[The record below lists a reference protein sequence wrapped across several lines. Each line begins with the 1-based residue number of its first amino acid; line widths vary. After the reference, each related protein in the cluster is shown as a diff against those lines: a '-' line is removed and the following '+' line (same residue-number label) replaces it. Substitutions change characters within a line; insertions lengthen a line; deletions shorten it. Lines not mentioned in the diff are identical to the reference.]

1 MRSTVSKNGSEEQ
14 QDYLRQLAREVVS
27 RISEQDPFRS
37 KELLAAFVA
46 ELFLSAA
53 EQEQQEVRCQR
64 QKERIAAA
72 KQHGVRFGRQR
83 LALPEGFEAMA
94 RLWKEGGISAGNAAV
109 ELGMSRDTFLRRAR
123 EYCEASPENGQLD
136 RAAALEKGV
145 GQDAGKTQDAVQR
158 WKRNP
163 IHHHQSPS
171 LS

>member
-14 QDYLRQLAREVVS
+14 QDYLRQLAQEVVS
-27 RISEQDPFRS
+27 RISEQDPS
-37 KELLAAFVA
+37 HSQELLAAFVA

-53 EQEQQEVRCQR
+53 KQDQQEDRCRKQT
-64 QKERIAAA
+64 ERIAAV
-72 KQHGVRFGRQR
+72 KKHGVRFGRQR

-94 RLWKEGGISAGNAAV
+94 RLWKEGGISAGNAAA

-123 EYCEASPENGQLD
+123 EYCEASPKSGQPD
-136 RAAALEKGV
+136 RAVTSEKGV
-145 GQDAGKTQDAVQR
+145 GQDAEKTQDAVQR
-158 WKRNP
+158 RKRNP